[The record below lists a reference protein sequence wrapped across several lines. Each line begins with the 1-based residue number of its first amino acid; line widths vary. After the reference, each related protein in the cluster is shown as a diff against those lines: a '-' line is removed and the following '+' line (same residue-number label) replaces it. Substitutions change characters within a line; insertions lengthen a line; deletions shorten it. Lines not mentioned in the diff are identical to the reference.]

1 LIEAMAAAGI
11 VGDYKGSQA
20 REAMITVEQ
29 WDAMRAQS
37 HADAEAG
44 MTV

>member
-1 LIEAMAAAGI
+1 MAAAGI

-20 REAMITVEQ
+20 REAQITVEQ
-29 WDAMRAQS
+29 WDAMRAAQQQDE
-37 HADAEAG
+37 ADG